1 MSIKEQKVQTAFILA
16 VIGSSI
22 VDTLL
27 LCAIFYYR
35 IGFAFF
41 SNLFSTLLVMPAFA
55 APAILGGIAL
65 SMIKSVGAMSDFN
78 GKYRV
83 FYIITRILS
92 IVAIV
97 EGAIIGTI
105 GLITGTVTI
114 VNSIQF
120 NVLL

>member
-1 MSIKEQKVQTAFILA
+1 M
-16 VIGSSI
+16 
-22 VDTLL
+22 
-27 LCAIFYYR
+27 
-35 IGFAFF
+35 
-41 SNLFSTLLVMPAFA
+41 LFRS

-78 GKYRV
+78 GKYRA

-105 GLITGTVTI
+105 GLIAGTVTI

>member
-1 MSIKEQKVQTAFILA
+1 MSTKEQKVQTAFILA
-16 VIGSSI
+16 VIGSSV

-27 LCAIFYYR
+27 LCSLFYYQ
-35 IGFAFF
+35 IGFVFF
-41 SNLFSTLLVMPAFA
+41 SNLFATLLVMPVFA

-65 SMIKSVGAMSDFN
+65 SMIKSVGVMSDFN

-114 VNSIQF
+114 VNS
-120 NVLL
+120 LSL